1 MVVFLPSYGFL
12 HVVTAAWEKSKLL
25 DRLAAKKKVFMEPKE
40 TSDVD
45 LVLRGYAAA
54 IEQVRLLTA

>member
-1 MVVFLPSYGFL
+1 MD
-12 HVVTAAWEKSKLL
+12 KLT
-25 DRLAAKKKVFMEPKE
+25 AKKKVFMEPKE

-45 LVLRGYAAA
+45 LVLRGYATA